1 MLPEF
6 GCRPGTCRFPEAS
19 CRINGTK
26 PFYRNSALLSSGTS
40 KKGRGPKA
48 PAFFVYVWEQPC
60 RIPSA
65 LRCLPHPQRA
75 SDAQRRGRLDAVQ
88 SADVCH
94 GRTVL
99 AGDGAQRVARLDAVV
114 LHGCLFGR
122 LLLVLLFVCDFV
134 VEVLPGVRVDA
145 EERFFQ
151 QEGSYYFGK
160 NPASISGMK
169 ITQLGITDMTYE
181 KSHKLNVGF
190 DFIAFNKLSVTIDGF
205 YDHRTDILVSGDNA
219 VSSIFGLTAPNI
231 NNGVVNSYGVET
243 SVRWA
248 DKIGD
253 FNYQIGGM
261 LTFNRNK
268 IINQNEEYRPH
279 DYLKR
284 TGKRL
289 GQFFGYEVEGIYQS
303 QEEIDNR
310 GVKQN
315 LSDVRPGDLKYKD
328 QNNDGVIDAYDQVAL
343 GYSAMPEIYYSF
355 DLNLEYKGFGI
366 YALFQGT
373 GNQSRLLNTSS
384 VYWPL
389 ISNSTIS
396 TEYYN
401 NRWTP
406 DTPNA
411 KYPRLTSEG
420 SANNYTTN
428 SLWVADASYM
438 KLRTLELYY
447 NFSQEMM
454 KKSKFI
460 KGAKVFARG
469 HDLFCVDKIKV
480 LDPENIGTNHPTMTQ
495 YTFGVNL
502 SF

>member
-1 MLPEF
+1 M
-6 GCRPGTCRFPEAS
+6 
-19 CRINGTK
+19 
-26 PFYRNSALLSSGTS
+26 
-40 KKGRGPKA
+40 
-48 PAFFVYVWEQPC
+48 
-60 RIPSA
+60 
-65 LRCLPHPQRA
+65 
-75 SDAQRRGRLDAVQ
+75 
-88 SADVCH
+88 
-94 GRTVL
+94 
-99 AGDGAQRVARLDAVV
+99 
-114 LHGCLFGR
+114 
-122 LLLVLLFVCDFV
+122 
-134 VEVLPGVRVDA
+134 
-145 EERFFQ
+145 
-151 QEGSYYFGK
+151 
-160 NPASISGMK
+160 
-169 ITQLGITDMTYE
+169 
-181 KSHKLNVGF
+181 
-190 DFIAFNKLSVTIDGF
+190 
-205 YDHRTDILVSGDNA
+205 
-219 VSSIFGLTAPNI
+219 
-231 NNGVVNSYGVET
+231 
-243 SVRWA
+243 
-248 DKIGD
+248 
-253 FNYQIGGM
+253 
-261 LTFNRNK
+261 
-268 IINQNEEYRPH
+268 
-279 DYLKR
+279 
-284 TGKRL
+284 
-289 GQFFGYEVEGIYQS
+289 EGIYQS

-328 QNNDGVIDAYDQVAL
+328 QNNDGVVDAYDQVAL

-355 DLNLEYKGFGI
+355 GLNLEYKGFGI

-428 SLWVADASYM
+428 SLWMADASYM

>member
-1 MLPEF
+1 MKWKVF
-6 GCRPGTCRFPEAS
+6 T
-19 CRINGTK
+19 
-26 PFYRNSALLSSGTS
+26 
-40 KKGRGPKA
+40 
-48 PAFFVYVWEQPC
+48 
-60 RIPSA
+60 
-65 LRCLPHPQRA
+65 
-75 SDAQRRGRLDAVQ
+75 
-88 SADVCH
+88 
-94 GRTVL
+94 
-99 AGDGAQRVARLDAVV
+99 RVR
-114 LHGCLFGR
+114 
-122 LLLVLLFVCDFV
+122 
-134 VEVLPGVRVDA
+134 
-145 EERFFQ
+145 
-151 QEGSYYFGK
+151 
-160 NPASISGMK
+160 
-169 ITQLGITDMTYE
+169 
-181 KSHKLNVGF
+181 
-190 DFIAFNKLSVTIDGF
+190 
-205 YDHRTDILVSGDNA
+205 
-219 VSSIFGLTAPNI
+219 
-231 NNGVVNSYGVET
+231 
-243 SVRWA
+243 
-248 DKIGD
+248 
-253 FNYQIGGM
+253 
-261 LTFNRNK
+261 
-268 IINQNEEYRPH
+268 
-279 DYLKR
+279 
-284 TGKRL
+284 KRL
-289 GQFFGYEVEGIYQS
+289 TTA
-303 QEEIDNR
+303 D
-310 GVKQN
+310 VKQN

-460 KGAKVFARG
+460 KGAKVFCARSRPF
-469 HDLFCVDKIKV
+469 LCR
-480 LDPENIGTNHPTMTQ
+480 
-495 YTFGVNL
+495 
-502 SF
+502 